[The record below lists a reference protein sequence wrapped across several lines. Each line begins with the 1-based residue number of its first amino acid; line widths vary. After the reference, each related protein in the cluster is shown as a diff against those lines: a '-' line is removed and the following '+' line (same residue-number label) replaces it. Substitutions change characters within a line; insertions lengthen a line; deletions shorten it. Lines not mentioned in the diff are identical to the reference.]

1 MIVHLGY
8 PSVFLLAAAFYL
20 PAIGILWGKFGRG
33 REKRDDNEG
42 LYWQG
47 DGPEALTNLPGRS
60 PLPIQ
65 DDKWQKQ
72 AKEEC

>member
-8 PSVFLLAAAFYL
+8 SSVFLLAALFYL
-20 PAIGILWGKFGRG
+20 PAIGILWRKFGRG

-42 LYWQG
+42 LYRQG

-60 PLPIQ
+60 PLPVQ
-65 DDKWQKQ
+65 DGKWQT
-72 AKEEC
+72 